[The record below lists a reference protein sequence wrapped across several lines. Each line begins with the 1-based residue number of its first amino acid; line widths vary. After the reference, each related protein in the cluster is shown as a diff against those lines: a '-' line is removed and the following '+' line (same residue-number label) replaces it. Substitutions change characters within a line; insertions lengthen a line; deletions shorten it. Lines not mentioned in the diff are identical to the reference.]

1 MNQKE
6 LRTSLEKLHTES
18 YGWAV
23 RCCFGDGLMAEDV
36 LQTVYLKILEG
47 KAKFKQKSVF
57 RTWLFAVIRNTA
69 IDFLEREKRLKKLV
83 INQDNDSEI
92 NLETAPFEEA
102 FFKKL
107 LNELSPQ
114 QSQILHLVFYQNLT
128 IQEASEVMNIG
139 LGTARTHYER
149 GKNQLKK
156 RLLVHQKF
164 KQ

>member
-1 MNQKE
+1 
-6 LRTSLEKLHTES
+6 
-18 YGWAV
+18 
-23 RCCFGDGLMAEDV
+23 MAEDV